1 MSDFC
6 CRTFFVPA
14 VPDPAGLYG
23 AICAAVPPC
32 YLCGQGFSN
41 DRLRFGLEGGLQA
54 ELRFCGDRCEVW
66 LRHCLRTRPR
76 QPPGCMGRYWKNW
89 LPGWTGKRGNDHAAP
104 TH

>member
-41 DRLRFGLEGGLQA
+41 SCLRFGLEGGLQA
-54 ELRFCGDRCEVW
+54 ELRFYADRCEVW
-66 LRHCLRTRPR
+66 LRHC
-76 QPPGCMGRYWKNW
+76 PPDKGENENVGYQGHPYRHPQSQACR
-89 LPGWTGKRGNDHAAP
+89 
-104 TH
+104 

>member
-32 YLCGQGFSN
+32 YLCGQVFSN

-66 LRHCLRTRPR
+66 LRHCPPDKAAAAAGVYGPLLEELVTRLGADRKEPSY
-76 QPPGCMGRYWKNW
+76 GR
-89 LPGWTGKRGNDHAAP
+89 R
-104 TH
+104 

>member
-1 MSDFC
+1 MLDFC

-41 DRLRFGLEGGLQA
+41 NCLRFGLESGLQA

-66 LRHCLRTRPR
+66 LRHCPPDQAKAAAGVYGPLLEELVTRLGADGKEPSY
-76 QPPGCMGRYWKNW
+76 GR
-89 LPGWTGKRGNDHAAP
+89 R
-104 TH
+104 